1 MQSLNTKKKINQYFQ
16 TPHDDAKPGLS
27 VEDKTF
33 LAIVD
38 KEFCRDKS
46 V

>member
-1 MQSLNTKKKINQYFQ
+1 MGVNIFQ